1 MGGSDPGMIVPI
13 EHPST
18 LYGYQPGHQ
27 PASGFSYSP
36 KGASGS
42 QAPLISGDAAGMT
55 PYYQGH
61 PSYIQPQ
68 TTKDA
73 PYYSGYPRA
82 TQPGNAAT
90 GPYPR
95 GYPDHTQLVAVGTSD
110 PGHIVMETPSNP
122 TYAAPYLPTVPT
134 TDPTGQYVQPYGPKP
149 VAPAVPAGSAVPA
162 VPAVPAASVAPAE
175 KEALVGYCS
184 VKIAFSVCS
193 LVGRAE
199 TFHYLKQKYEA
210 PGNLPVLD
218 ITAKKEDKSYFAAKA
233 GCFCKTEYKIGA
245 SKNVTTK
252 EDAEFYMN
260 RLKPIFE
267 TFVTKDEKFVCIDYG
282 DPAYSG
288 QGCPAPQ
295 VSTAATPAVP
305 VAPTNGVTATASATA
320 TATSNG
326 GGPASATAV
335 STGGDATAIATATGS
350 TKCRVVKVVKLC
362 VTDKATFSSDVQA
375 KEKEFAGMLGLK
387 KKSFHRDLKYSEA
400 TPENGFCSQ
409 NLALTVEISI
419 PVDSAQEGNGLLQ
432 ATDALASLL
441 IGQTLPSVVGGKN
454 GAPAVA
460 QCL

>member
-18 LYGYQPGHQ
+18 LYGYQPGYQ
-27 PASGFSYSP
+27 PASGFSYPP
-36 KGASGS
+36 KGALGS
-42 QAPLISGDAAGMT
+42 QAPLISGDAAGIK

-68 TTKDA
+68 TAKDA

-82 TQPGNAAT
+82 TQPAYTAAA
-90 GPYPR
+90 PYPR
-95 GYPDHTQLVAVGTSD
+95 GYPDNTQLVAVGTSD

-122 TYAAPYLPTVPT
+122 TYTAPYRPTVPK
-134 TDPTGQYVQPYGPKP
+134 TDPTGQYAQPSGPKP
-149 VAPAVPAGSAVPA
+149 IAPAVPASP
-162 VPAVPAASVAPAE
+162 VAPAE

-193 LVGRAE
+193 LVGRTE

-233 GCFCKTEYKIGA
+233 GCLCKTEYKIAA

-252 EDAEFYMN
+252 EDAEFYIN

-282 DPAYSG
+282 DPVYSG
-288 QGCPAPQ
+288 QGCPAPE
-295 VSTAATPAVP
+295 VSTAATQAVP
-305 VAPTNGVTATASATA
+305 AAPTNSVTATASATA
-320 TATSNG
+320 TSTSNG

-362 VTDKATFSSDVQA
+362 VTDKSTFSSDIQA
-375 KEKEFAGMLGLK
+375 KEKEFAEMLGLK
-387 KKSFHRDLKYSEA
+387 KKSFHKDLKYSEA
-400 TPENGFCSQ
+400 TPEDGFCSG
-409 NLALTVEISI
+409 NLALMVEISI
-419 PVDSAQEGNGLLQ
+419 PVDSAEEGNGMLQ
-432 ATDALASLL
+432 AVDALASLL
-441 IGQTLPSVVGGKN
+441 IGQTLPSVVGGKD
-454 GAPAVA
+454 GAPSVA